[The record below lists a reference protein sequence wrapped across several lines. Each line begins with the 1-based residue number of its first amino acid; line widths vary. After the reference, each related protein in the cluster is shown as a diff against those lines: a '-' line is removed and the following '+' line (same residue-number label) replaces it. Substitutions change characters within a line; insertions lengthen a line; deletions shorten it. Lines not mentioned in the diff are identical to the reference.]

1 MVLVFG
7 RTDSGDQRR
16 LTRSGSASEACSRR
30 CAIQIFVY
38 SYVYKLYTTVY
49 SCIYTVLYTNTVYF
63 TVGVQAIHCV
73 VLTIAPVS
81 HQLNT
86 ADDDDDDAE

>member
-1 MVLVFG
+1 MRYTNF
-7 RTDSGDQRR
+7 
-16 LTRSGSASEACSRR
+16 C
-30 CAIQIFVY
+30 IQLCI
-38 SYVYKLYTTVY
+38 KTVY
-49 SCIYTVLYTNTVYF
+49 NCIQLYTVLYTNTVYF